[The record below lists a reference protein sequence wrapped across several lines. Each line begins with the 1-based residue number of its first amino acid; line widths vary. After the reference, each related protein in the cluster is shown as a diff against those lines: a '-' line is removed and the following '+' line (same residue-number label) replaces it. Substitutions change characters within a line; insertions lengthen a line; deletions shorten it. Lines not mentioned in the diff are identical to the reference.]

1 MISAR
6 ELLGNWPRKAKQ
18 FNATRSFS
26 ETLNKPMNST
36 RIIHPELLLVANPVY
51 AFKHLRRTCRKPL
64 RYILCTS
71 ACVEMTYTKAVRS
84 TPKKMNFFSTSKSK
98 LEPMIK

>member
-6 ELLGNWPRKAKQ
+6 DLLGNWPRKAKQ

-36 RIIHPELLLVANPVY
+36 RIIHPELLLVANHVY
-51 AFKHLRRTCRKPL
+51 AFKSLRRTWRKPL
-64 RYILCTS
+64 RYVLCTS
-71 ACVEMTYTKAVRS
+71 ACVEMTYTKAVS
-84 TPKKMNFFSTSKSK
+84 TTPKKMNLFPTSKSK
-98 LEPMIK
+98 A